1 MLRWVLPLA
10 VVVPLSVSAGVAV
23 AVDGKQRCNSHFAVM
38 CWRTLP
44 PVLGQAVGI
53 DSSTGES
60 IALDSATMIT
70 LVDLPTGII
79 ISAPTT

>member
-1 MLRWVLPLA
+1 
-10 VVVPLSVSAGVAV
+10 
-23 AVDGKQRCNSHFAVM
+23 M